1 MPADPALGQRI
12 MRRRQVLDMTQEE
25 LAQRVGVNRASIGNW
40 ESGKHFPKR
49 YLGKLEAVLGIA
61 LDPPDDPP
69 LSPEVQAVLDG
80 LTPGQRARAMEQLR
94 AADARL
100 RGREGG
106 AAEPEAPARP
116 RRAG

>member
-12 MRRRQVLDMTQEE
+12 MRRRQALDMTQEE
-25 LAQRVGVNRASIGNW
+25 LAQRVNVNRSTIGNW

-61 LDPPDDPP
+61 LDPPDDQP

-80 LTPGQRARAMEQLR
+80 LTPGQRARVMEQPR

-106 AAEPEAPARP
+106 GPGSQVPERP